1 MALNRLVL
9 TAANGAQAEVFE
21 YGGHVTSWRTPDGV
35 ERLFL
40 SARSRFGEG
49 HAIRGG
55 VPVIFPQFA
64 GEGPLPK
71 HGFARTRN
79 WHLIQI
85 EHARHKA
92 HLRLEAD
99 DATLAL
105 WPHPFRTDL
114 YLSLEGRS
122 LAITLKVTNTGE
134 APFTFTGA
142 LHTYLRVTDI
152 ASARVTGLQ
161 GQVYRDS
168 AAGDDAGRRRT
179 DERPALDFAGEVDRI
194 YFDTGP
200 VTLSGD
206 DGTLTVHA
214 EGFPDVVVWN
224 PGPDKASHLADLEPD
239 GWRHFVCLEA
249 AAIGTPVT
257 LDPGQPFI
265 GTQTLTV
272 RR

>member
-1 MALNRLVL
+1 MSLNRLVL
-9 TAANGAQAEVFE
+9 TTAGGAQAEVFE
-21 YGGHVTSWRTPDGV
+21 HGGHATSWRTPDGV

-40 SARSRFGEG
+40 SARSSFGEG
-49 HAIRGG
+49 QAIRGG

-64 GEGPLPK
+64 GEGRLPK
-71 HGFARTRN
+71 HGFARTRA
-79 WHLIQI
+79 WHPIPI
-85 EHARHKA
+85 DHARHKA

-114 YLSLEGRS
+114 CLSLEDRS
-122 LAITLKVTNTGE
+122 LAITLQVTNTGQ

-152 ASARVTGLQ
+152 ASTRVTGLQ
-161 GQVYRDS
+161 GQAYRDC

-179 DERPALDFAGEVDRI
+179 DERPALGFAGEVDRI

-200 VTLSGD
+200 ITLSG
-206 DGTLTVHA
+206 GESALTVHA
-214 EGFPDVVVWN
+214 QGFPDVVVWN
-224 PGPDKASHLADLEPD
+224 PGPDKARHLADLEPG

-249 AAIGTPVT
+249 AAIGVPIT
-257 LDPGQPFI
+257 LDPGQQFV
-265 GTQTLTV
+265 GAQTLTV
-272 RR
+272 GR